1 MTDAS
6 GASSAMRPSPVDVL
20 IRHTHVITMDDA
32 GTRIHDGAVAVT
44 GSRISHVGT
53 DADVGARVV
62 AARTIDA
69 RGGPVHP
76 GLVET
81 HLHASFQSIRGVHLE
96 DTVEDDILD
105 AFYLPWFN
113 VVTSEEEELA
123 CQLAALEMIR
133 NGTTCFLEAG
143 TVLDTD
149 AAARAASSV
158 GIRAV
163 LADPFVWDQP
173 TSIAQGKVA
182 RVSTDRVE
190 HPRVE
195 RAPRDLGD
203 ALAVL
208 GGELR
213 RNVDPDA
220 LVTGHVALNGLGTA
234 SETLLVEAKRVARD
248 AGVAMSMHH
257 AYSPADTAADRAR
270 YGRDPLVHLAELG
283 ILDGRTTL
291 GHANHLTDTEVDLV
305 VETGVNLAWAPAA
318 SMLWGHGGTL
328 HGRHAEIW
336 RRGGNVGLGSD
347 SANWSNDFDLFKQA
361 MLALLTA
368 RDVHQDRTYL
378 VADDVLRMATRGG
391 ARAVG
396 LQDQI
401 GSIEVGKKADL
412 VLHTL
417 DRPELRPVTDMVRNL
432 VHAARS
438 KSVRTVVVNGRVVL
452 DDGIFP
458 HLDEPEMLARIDE
471 SAQVMLRRMGQRA
484 LPDPMPDRRRP

>member
-1 MTDAS
+1 MDTHGPTDTS
-6 GASSAMRPSPVDVL
+6 DTTPVDLL
-20 IRHTHVITMDDA
+20 IRHAHIITMDDA
-32 GTRIHDGAVAVT
+32 GTRIPDGAVAIA
-44 GSRISHVGT
+44 GNRISHVGP
-53 DADVGARVV
+53 DADVATKIV

-69 RGGPVHP
+69 RGGPLHP

-96 DTVEDDILD
+96 DTIEDDILD
-105 AFYLPWFN
+105 AFYLPWFD
-113 VVTSEEEELA
+113 VVTSEEEGSACLLA
-123 CQLAALEMIR
+123 SLEMIR
-133 NGTTCFLEAG
+133 NGTTCFMEAG
-143 TVLDTD
+143 TVLDTE
-149 AAARAASSV
+149 AAASAARTV

-163 LADPFVWDQP
+163 LGDPFIWDRP
-173 TSIAQGKVA
+173 ASVVQGKASLETA
-182 RVSTDRVE
+182 RRTER
-190 HPRVE
+190 PRVQ
-195 RAPRDLGD
+195 RAPQDLED

-213 RNVDPDA
+213 RNEDPEA
-220 LVTGHVALNGLGTA
+220 LVTGHIAVNGLGTA
-234 SETLLVEAKRVARD
+234 SEALLVEAKRVARA
-248 AGVAMSMHH
+248 AGVTLDMHH
-257 AYSPADTAADRAR
+257 AYSPADTAADRDR
-270 YGRDPLVHLAELG
+270 YGRDPLIHLAELG
-283 ILDGRTTL
+283 ILDSHTTL
-291 GHANHLTDTEVDLV
+291 AHANHLTDVEADLV

-336 RRGGNVGLGSD
+336 RRGGNIGLGSD

-396 LQDQI
+396 LEDRI

-438 KSVRTVVVNGRVVL
+438 KSVRTVVVDGRVVL
-452 DDGIFP
+452 DDGVFP
-458 HLDEPEMLARIDE
+458 HLDEPALLARIDE
-471 SAQVMLRRMGQRA
+471 RAQAMLRRMGQQA
-484 LPDPMPDRRRP
+484 LPDPMPGRR